1 MWKIRWMGLSLVSDN
16 FWRGSLHLANESQC
30 LDPDDFT
37 EELWS
42 ILCQM
47 RLTKCQILPKLPVFL
62 MQTVVI
68 LWWDWCSFY
77 RLYAFK
83 SSKCFL
89 RFFASTTSS
98 GKIEIRQFLNIKL
111 PFPYTCA
118 LNCALSPRIPRHF
131 FGYACDHK
139 LLFCSGLLAFFDGFN
154 NNQVFYFQSWTWN
167 VK

>member
-1 MWKIRWMGLSLVSDN
+1 M
-16 FWRGSLHLANESQC
+16 ANESQC

-47 RLTKCQILPKLPVFL
+47 RLNQVSNLAKITSFSDANCCYFVVRLVQFLQALCLQIKQMFPHF
-62 MQTVVI
+62 
-68 LWWDWCSFY
+68 
-77 RLYAFK
+77 
-83 SSKCFL
+83 
-89 RFFASTTSS
+89 FFASTTSS

-154 NNQVFYFQSWTWN
+154 NNQVFYFQS
-167 VK
+167 